1 MNLLLTSSGSGRRV
15 RLVRAF
21 IESLRDADP
30 NGKLVIVDEDPFTP
44 GLYLTPYTHLV
55 PKVTS
60 HDFNDSLLKICS
72 REKIDWII
80 PTTDADIY
88 NFAKNKEYYEKAG
101 IKILTSNLRSIE
113 ICNDKKRFFEY
124 FARTKISVPKS
135 YFSLEEA
142 KNNSLKYP
150 LIVKPLQGFGT
161 KHTYVLKNEKEL
173 NFFYDYVDGPFL
185 QEYIVGKEYTI
196 DALLDLKGQPI
207 SVVPRERIHTRAGVS
222 DVGITTDDQDLIDFG
237 LEVATSLKF
246 IGPINIQCILQD
258 DGKLDLIEINPR
270 FSGGI
275 SLTLAS
281 GAEFAKWTLKMIEG
295 KNVGNYVGKFL
306 PSMTM
311 MVYEESCNRL
321 KNNILKKSPGN

>member
-1 MNLLLTSSGSGRRV
+1 MK
-15 RLVRAF
+15 AF
-21 IESLRDADP
+21 IESLRNADS
-30 NGKLVIVDEDPFTP
+30 NGKLVLVDEDPYTP
-44 GLYLTPYTHLV
+44 GLYLTPYTYLV

-60 HDFNDSLLKICS
+60 HNFNSSLLKICS

-88 NFAKNKEYYEKAG
+88 NFAKNKNYYEKAG

-113 ICNDKKRFFEY
+113 ICNDKRKFFEY

-135 YFSLEEA
+135 CFSLEEA

-150 LIVKPLQGFGT
+150 LIIKPLQGFGT
-161 KHTYVLKNEKEL
+161 KHTYVLKNEKER
-173 NFFYDYVDGPFL
+173 NFFYGYVDGPFL
-185 QEYIVGKEYTI
+185 QEYVAGKEYTI
-196 DALLDLKGQPI
+196 DVLLDLKSQPI

-222 DVGITTDDQDLIDFG
+222 DVGITTNDQDLMDFG

-246 IGPINIQCILQD
+246 VGPINIQCIRQD
-258 DGKLDLIEINPR
+258 DGKLVLIEINPR

-281 GAEFAKWTLKMIEG
+281 GAEFSRWTLEMIEG
-295 KNVGNYVGKFL
+295 ENVKNHVGKFL

-321 KNNILKKSPGN
+321 KSDILKKLPGN